1 MHVDPK
7 RRSACLRYDEVE
19 RRQAYK
25 REVCTFFETQSSP
38 HPEDSLDRGV
48 DHHLALHLPV
58 DSCHLSGCQQV

>member
-1 MHVDPK
+1 MHVESK
-7 RRSACLRYDEVE
+7 RRSACLQYDEVE

-25 REVCTFFETQSSP
+25 REACCFFETQSSP

-58 DSCHLSGCQQV
+58 YSRHLAGCQ